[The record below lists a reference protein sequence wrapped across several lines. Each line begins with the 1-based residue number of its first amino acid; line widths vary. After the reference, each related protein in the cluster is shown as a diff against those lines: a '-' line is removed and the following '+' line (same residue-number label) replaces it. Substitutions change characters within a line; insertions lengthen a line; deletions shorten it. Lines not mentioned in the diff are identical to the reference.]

1 MIWVLGLSE
10 LQRSPGSNSESG
22 EAGEALGSRSLKLS
36 HRQMLGSGIKQPK
49 RERKMGQCVPKD
61 RTKFET
67 QRTSAE
73 GVLKTQEPGIG
84 KGRDRVGI
92 W

>member
-1 MIWVLGLSE
+1 M
-10 LQRSPGSNSESG
+10 G
-22 EAGEALGSRSLKLS
+22 EELGSRSLKLS
-36 HRQMLGSGIKQPK
+36 DRQMLGSGIKQLK
-49 RERKMGQCVPKD
+49 RERKMGWCVPKD

-73 GVLKTQEPGIG
+73 GVLQTQEPGIG